1 VSGSARD
8 GRRAAATADAALL
21 AHLEGYPARARRLL
35 SREQVPFE
43 PPRGDALSRF
53 RLDTWQLRLAGEP
66 REVER
71 PPQLADDLQERT
83 PQAILRDLHRPVRM
97 IPPIKLRP
105 VVVGADPGAGSA
117 RTRKAMV
124 ARYAVR
130 MAQHRLAAAIGA
142 EALAELR
149 DLLAKPWEPA
159 LPEDEARRASL
170 EPGPEDAHWFGTFG
184 GVDPDQ

>member
-1 VSGSARD
+1 LKGGDARA
-8 GRRAAATADAALL
+8 RLEQRADEALL
-21 AHLEGYPARARRLL
+21 AHIEGHRERARRLL
-35 SREQVPFE
+35 PRETVPVE
-43 PPRGDALSRF
+43 PPAGDELSRL
-53 RLDTWQLRLAGEP
+53 RLDAWRLRLAGEP
-66 REVER
+66 RELER
-71 PPQLADDLQERT
+71 PPAIADALKERT

>member
-1 VSGSARD
+1 VSARD
-8 GRRAAATADAALL
+8 ERRAAKTADPALL
-21 AHLEGYPARARRLL
+21 AHLEGYPARAKRLL
-35 SREQVPFE
+35 SREQIPFE
-43 PPRGDALSRF
+43 PPSGDALSRF

-71 PPQLADDLQERT
+71 PVQLADDLQERT

-105 VVVGADPGAGSA
+105 VVVGADPAQGAKRA
-117 RTRKAMV
+117 RAAMV

-130 MAQHRLAAAIGA
+130 MGEHRLATALGTDAI
-142 EALAELR
+142 AELR
-149 DLLAKPWEPA
+149 DLLAQPWERS
-159 LPEDEARRASL
+159 LPTGEARAATL
-170 EPGPEDAHWFGTFG
+170 EPGPEDAFWFGTFG